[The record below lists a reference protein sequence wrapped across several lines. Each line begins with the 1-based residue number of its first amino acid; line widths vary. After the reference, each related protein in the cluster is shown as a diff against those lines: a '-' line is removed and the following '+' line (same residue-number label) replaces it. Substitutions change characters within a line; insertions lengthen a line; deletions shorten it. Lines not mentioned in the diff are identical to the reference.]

1 MRRRITAAIVGV
13 ATFVLL
19 ILGIPLGVVVQR
31 SILRSEMVA
40 LDGDVARTLAE
51 IETPLDPTQL
61 AGIGGEPDAPP
72 PFGVYT
78 PDGALLFGSGPTV
91 ADAVTTEALAQGTAH
106 RTGAHELVVA
116 TQLVDRDEQVV
127 GVLRLAEPRD
137 DIDAKT
143 RTAWLVML
151 GAGAMALAVAWMI
164 ARRLARQLTRPLADL
179 SAVADDLAT
188 GVTREAVTPS
198 GVPEIDEL
206 ATALHHSANQITA
219 ALARERRFSADVSH
233 QLRTPLTGLRLH
245 LEDVLAHE
253 PDHAGAAAALADLD
267 RVDRTVVEL
276 LAFAQGTADT
286 GGTIALRPVLIDA
299 STRRRTR
306 PRRIEVVGP
315 DVIVRAA
322 AAPLG
327 QALDVL
333 VDNAVR
339 HGRGD
344 ITIQARPITGGVAVD
359 VRDEGSLETDRTDDE
374 LFRRGSGD
382 DHGIGLSLARDL
394 VEADGGR
401 LTLTS
406 RRPTTFT
413 ITLLSAPE

>member
-1 MRRRITAAIVGV
+1 MKRRITAAIVGV
-13 ATFVLL
+13 AAFVLL
-19 ILGIPLGVVVQR
+19 VLGIPLGVVVQR

-51 IETPLDPTQL
+51 VETPLDPAQL

-72 PFGVYT
+72 PFGVYA
-78 PDGALLFGSGPTV
+78 PDGARLFGSGPAT
-91 ADAVTTEALAQGTAH
+91 ADAVTLEALAQGTAH

-116 TQLVDRDEQVV
+116 TQVVDRDEQVV

-137 DIDAKT
+137 DVDAKT

-151 GAGAMALAVAWMI
+151 GAATVAIAVAWMI

-188 GVTREAVTPS
+188 GVTRDVVAPS

-206 ATALHHSANQITA
+206 ATALHHGANQITA

-253 PDHAGAAAALADLD
+253 PDNAGAAAALADLD
-267 RVDRTVVEL
+267 RVDRTVVDL

-286 GGTIALRPVLIDA
+286 GGTIALRPVLVDA
-299 STRRRTR
+299 STRRRSQ

-315 DVIVRAA
+315 DVTVQAA

-339 HGRGD
+339 HGRGV
-344 ITIQARPITGGVAVD
+344 ITIQARPITGGVAID

-374 LFRRGSGD
+374 LFRRGAGD

-394 VEADGGR
+394 IEADGGR
-401 LTLTS
+401 LSLTN

-413 ITLLSAPE
+413 ITLLSGQD